1 MVYCVNNLDMTGLC
15 GKQALVSSTALGCK
29 NKSGN

>member
-15 GKQALVSSTALGCK
+15 WKQALVSSTALGK
-29 NKSGN
+29 DKSGN